1 MKACLSHLK
10 DNLLRDMKLKIEW
23 LFVFVLF
30 MFVVACNGQHKSV
43 DQKDSKIKS
52 DIKKEN
58 TFSILKD
65 QDQKINRVVRTIFQD
80 SKGVMWFGT
89 ESGAFKLV
97 GDSLTYLSDI
107 LCEYGKRVT
116 IKAITEDKEGRI
128 WLGHTGGVSRVQSD
142 QVKNFYISDGLI
154 SDDVWHIAADQ
165 SGKIWIGTIDGL
177 CFFDGSVFTKFDLP
191 KGERDFSLGVSSA
204 EMVHQIFVDSS
215 GRLWF
220 STNAGLFS
228 YAAESLIHV
237 SKTMGINTTFVN
249 EVFEASDR
257 TIYVSTKDGLYHLK
271 AGKAENITDGK
282 LEKGK
287 GIGSIAE
294 DRAGRI
300 WFVSNQHFLYT
311 YDQGEIIEFEKSE
324 VNKGP
329 VVFKIYKDQ
338 EQRLWFVGFGGAY
351 RLEDGNFVHVSKYG
365 PW

>member
-1 MKACLSHLK
+1 
-10 DNLLRDMKLKIEW
+10 MKLKIEC
-23 LFVFVLF
+23 LFVLVLF
-30 MFVVACNGQHKSV
+30 MFVAACNGQDTSE
-43 DQKDSKIKS
+43 DQKEAKIKS
-52 DIKKEN
+52 DIKEEIA
-58 TFSILKD
+58 FSMLTD
-65 QDQKINRVVRTIFQD
+65 QDQKINQVVRTIFQD
-80 SKGVMWFGT
+80 SKGAMWFGT

-97 GDSLTYLSDI
+97 EDSLVYMSDI

-128 WLGHTGGVSRVQSD
+128 WIGHTGGLSCIQGD
-142 QVKNFYISDGLI
+142 QVKNYYTSDGLI

-165 SGKIWIGTIDGL
+165 SGKIWIGTIEGL
-177 CFFDGSVFTKFDLP
+177 CVFDGSTFTNFDLP

-204 EMVHQIFVDSS
+204 EMVHQIFEDSS

-228 YAAESLIHV
+228 YTADSLIHV
-237 SKTMGINTTFVN
+237 SKTMNINTTFVN

-257 TIYVSTKDGLYHLK
+257 SIYVSTKDGLYHLK
-271 AGKAENITDGK
+271 DGKAENITEGK

-294 DRAGRI
+294 DGAGRI

-311 YDQGEIIEFEKSE
+311 YHQGEIIEFEKSE
-324 VNKGP
+324 ENKGP
-329 VVFKIYKDQ
+329 VVFKIYTDQ
-338 EQRLWFVGFGGAY
+338 DQRLWFVGFGGAY
-351 RLEDGNFVHVSKYG
+351 RMENGNFVHISKHG